1 MQKHK
6 ALAFTGHRPESL
18 PFGEN
23 ELSASA
29 IRIKT
34 LLADE
39 ISGRFYMQSKQEDL
53 NMRNFSIDIVWAKI
67 QMAVAAIGGWLGYFL
82 GGMDGLMIALI
93 VFMALDYITG
103 LMCAVIDK
111 KLSSAVG
118 FKGICK
124 KVLILMLVGVA
135 NVVDIHIV
143 GTGSA
148 LRSAV
153 ICFYLSN
160 EGLSLLE
167 NAAHIGLPI
176 SDRMK
181 DVLAQ
186 LHGREDENNT
196 DAGDG
201 E

>member
-1 MQKHK
+1 
-6 ALAFTGHRPESL
+6 
-18 PFGEN
+18 
-23 ELSASA
+23 
-29 IRIKT
+29 
-34 LLADE
+34 
-39 ISGRFYMQSKQEDL
+39 
-53 NMRNFSIDIVWAKI
+53 MRNFSIDIVWAKI

-103 LMCAVIDK
+103 LMCAMIDK

-135 NVVDIHIV
+135 HIVDLHVV
-143 GTGSA
+143 GTGDA

-153 ICFYLSN
+153 VCFYLSN
-160 EGLSLLE
+160 ESVSMLE
-167 NAAHIGLPI
+167 NAAHLGLPI
-176 SDRMK
+176 PEKLKS
-181 DVLAQ
+181 VLAQ
-186 LHGREDENNT
+186 LHGREDET
-196 DAGDG
+196 ESKEDAQ

>member
-1 MQKHK
+1 
-6 ALAFTGHRPESL
+6 
-18 PFGEN
+18 
-23 ELSASA
+23 
-29 IRIKT
+29 
-34 LLADE
+34 
-39 ISGRFYMQSKQEDL
+39 
-53 NMRNFSIDIVWAKI
+53 MRNFSIDIIWAKI
-67 QMAVAAIGGWLGYFL
+67 QMAVATIGGWLGYFL

-176 SDRMK
+176 PDKMK

-186 LHGREDENNT
+186 LHGRENKKDDAQEDEQ
-196 DAGDG
+196 

>member
-1 MQKHK
+1 
-6 ALAFTGHRPESL
+6 
-18 PFGEN
+18 
-23 ELSASA
+23 
-29 IRIKT
+29 
-34 LLADE
+34 
-39 ISGRFYMQSKQEDL
+39 
-53 NMRNFSIDIVWAKI
+53 MRNFSIDIVWAKI

-93 VFMALDYITG
+93 VFMVLDYITG

-118 FKGICK
+118 FKGVCK

-167 NAAHIGLPI
+167 NAAHLGLPVPAKL
-176 SDRMK
+176 K
-181 DVLAQ
+181 DILAQ
-186 LHGREDENNT
+186 LHKK
-196 DAGDG
+196 GDNDN
-201 E
+201 ESA